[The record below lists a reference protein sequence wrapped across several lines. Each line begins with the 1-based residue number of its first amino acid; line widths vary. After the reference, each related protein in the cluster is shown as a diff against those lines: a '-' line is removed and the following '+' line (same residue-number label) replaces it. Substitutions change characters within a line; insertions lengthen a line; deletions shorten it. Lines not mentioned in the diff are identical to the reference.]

1 MTPSGHRHAT
11 GEAQVQTAVIGCGNL
26 GRTHSEQLLQIE
38 DAAMTAFCDI
48 NEDAARELCEQF
60 GGDYF
65 TTDLQR
71 VLGDD
76 EIAAVYICTPH
87 DSHAELCVRAA
98 EAGKH
103 ILVEKPLALTV
114 EDCQAVGQAVERTGV
129 KLFTAFKMRYYELI
143 LRAREI
149 IPEPIM
155 VTMQM
160 MDFPW
165 AATAWANDPVMGGGN
180 VISQGCH
187 SCDILRFVA
196 RSDPIEVFA
205 VGGNYY
211 QPTGV
216 TDNLCA
222 TFRFEGDVAASWVQ
236 GDAAQSPHASK
247 FFMQVFGE
255 GIVVTLHNRFCTME
269 VAERGEQPVVYEG
282 SETGFLEENRAFI
295 DCIINDTPPTIDHV
309 DGLMA
314 TLMPLQAI
322 ASARDGEPKPVK
334 SLLDG

>member
-1 MTPSGHRHAT
+1 MAHDTVVKT
-11 GEAQVQTAVIGCGNL
+11 GLVGCGNL
-26 GRTHSEQLLQIE
+26 GRIHTEQLAQI
-38 DAAMTAFCDI
+38 DGAAMTAFCDV
-48 NEDAARELCEQF
+48 NEEAAEALCEQF
-60 GGDYF
+60 DGEYA
-65 TTDLQR
+65 TTDVER

-87 DSHAELCVRAA
+87 DSHAELCIRAA
-98 EAGKH
+98 QAGKH
-103 ILVEKPLALTV
+103 MLVEKPLALTV
-114 EDCQAVGQAVERTGV
+114 DDCRAVGEAVESADV
-129 KLFTAFKMRYYELI
+129 KLFAAFKMRYYELV
-143 LRAREI
+143 LRARKLV
-149 IPEPIM
+149 PEPLMI
-155 VTMQM
+155 TMQM

-165 AATAWANDPVMGGGN
+165 GPDVWANDPVMGGGN

-196 RSDPIEVFA
+196 RSDPVEVFA

-216 TDNLCA
+216 VDNLCA
-222 TFRFEGDVAASWVQ
+222 TFEFEGGLAASWVQ
-236 GDAAQSPHASK
+236 GDAAKPPHVSK

-269 VAERGEQPVVYEG
+269 VARRGQEPEIIEG
-282 SETGFLEENRAFI
+282 CESGFLEENRAFI
-295 DCIINDTPPTIDHV
+295 RCIAEDTPPTIDHV

-322 ASARDGEPKPVK
+322 ASARDGEPKPIRA
-334 SLLDG
+334 LLD